1 MKQISMS
8 QNFIFL
14 FQKVSKAHIYRLHLL
29 QKYIFLLKK
38 MHILFKKYFWNKS
51 VVVFFENIRLSVINI
66 SHGVDQMKLLE

>member
-1 MKQISMS
+1 
-8 QNFIFL
+8 
-14 FQKVSKAHIYRLHLL
+14 
-29 QKYIFLLKK
+29 